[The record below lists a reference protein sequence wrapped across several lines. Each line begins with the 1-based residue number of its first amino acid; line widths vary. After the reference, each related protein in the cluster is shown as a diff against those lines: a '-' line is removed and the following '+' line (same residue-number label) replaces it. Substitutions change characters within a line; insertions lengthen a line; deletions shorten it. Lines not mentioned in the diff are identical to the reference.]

1 MSNDFLREL
10 ASSRPVYQEMQ
21 GLGMLRT
28 GISEYKL
35 QSKNL
40 VHKGVDFNVRNTLKL
55 TYEHL

>member
-35 QSKNL
+35 QSKKTSFIKVL
-40 VHKGVDFNVRNTLKL
+40 ILMSEIL
-55 TYEHL
+55 